1 MFLSLV
7 LQDENQTT
15 DENHTTHLLIEQ
27 NEHFILW
34 IPGKYEIGKSW
45 CVYVATYVCVYTY
58 IYMYIQLC
66 VEMCTKLYS
75 FPIYVAKLKFEIL
88 NRHAL
93 TELKTKAN
101 SHEDMSWCSLKF
113 PVLLVRIV
121 RNYYGAHTAGT
132 GCLALTGGKRN
143 PLNTSLGVYNS
154 NIQYCK
160 LQIALMAFL
169 CCIYIYIYHVYVGN
183 YASVVVVWRFLCWE
197 FTQIVHVCVT
207 EIQKCPTPI
216 EFMVTIDFK
225 HVSAFNWAFNQQLPS
240 FPSNNL
246 ELSSA
251 NHPWVY
257 LLKYLSRTC
266 WVLTR
271 SQVVVVASMSPSKWV
286 HWSNSG
292 TSLWFW
298 WLTFLQCSHLAL
310 QM

>member
-58 IYMYIQLC
+58 IYIYIQLC

-169 CCIYIYIYHVYVGN
+169 CCIYIYIYIMCMWGIMPV
-183 YASVVVVWRFLCWE
+183 
-197 FTQIVHVCVT
+197 
-207 EIQKCPTPI
+207 
-216 EFMVTIDFK
+216 
-225 HVSAFNWAFNQQLPS
+225 
-240 FPSNNL
+240 
-246 ELSSA
+246 
-251 NHPWVY
+251 
-257 LLKYLSRTC
+257 LL
-266 WVLTR
+266 
-271 SQVVVVASMSPSKWV
+271 
-286 HWSNSG
+286 
-292 TSLWFW
+292 
-298 WLTFLQCSHLAL
+298 
-310 QM
+310 